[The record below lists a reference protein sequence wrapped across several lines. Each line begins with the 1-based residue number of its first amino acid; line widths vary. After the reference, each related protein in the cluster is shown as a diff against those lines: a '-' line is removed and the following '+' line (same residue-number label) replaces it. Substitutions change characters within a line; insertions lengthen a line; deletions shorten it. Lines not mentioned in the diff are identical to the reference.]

1 MYFYV
6 GGFLILLMDIYCA
19 VHAAKKG
26 RAQWLYIIL
35 FFPLVGCIVYIIT
48 YMLPDMRVDSA
59 VVSTGN
65 KIAKKINPTRDLI
78 RLKKQLEFS
87 DTIANRQALANE
99 YMSLGGYEDAVVLY
113 ESCLEG
119 PYEDDPDM
127 IVELANALYLN
138 GNFEEAKEQLLKIK
152 KNQPKSRAK
161 DAFLLLAR
169 TYEQLDDINMALKE
183 YESLKDVYPGEEA
196 RCRYALLLKRTGNPD
211 LGNKIFN
218 EIIFG
223 ASHSSR
229 YYRKTQRKWIDFAKQ
244 QLNEYQQQNSSKEG
258 EPT

>member
-1 MYFYV
+1 MYFYF
-6 GGFLILLMDIYCA
+6 GGFLILLMEIYCA
-19 VHAAKKG
+19 VHASKRG
-26 RAQWLYIIL
+26 RTQWLYIIL

-65 KIAKKINPTRDLI
+65 KIVKKINPTRDLI

-119 PYEDDPDM
+119 HYENDPNMMVD
-127 IVELANALYLN
+127 LANALYLN
-138 GNFEEAKEQLLKIK
+138 ESFEEAKEQLLKIK
-152 KNQPKSRAK
+152 KNHPKSRNK
-161 DAFLLLAR
+161 DAFLLLAK
-169 TYEQLDDINMALKE
+169 TYERLDQIDQALKE
-183 YESLKDVYPGEEA
+183 YESLIDIYPGEEA
-196 RCRYALLLKRTGNPD
+196 RCRYALLLKKTGSSQQANQM
-211 LGNKIFN
+211 FN

-223 ASHSSR
+223 ASRSPR
-229 YYRKTQRKWIDFAKQ
+229 YYRKSQRKWIEIAKQ
-244 QLNEYQQQNSSKEG
+244 QLNESQQQ
-258 EPT
+258 